1 MDTDLYFVVVTR
13 MVDAAERVT
22 LYGPYAQERAMRAA
36 NDAIAAGPCRTD
48 ILTRAELDAQATDG
62 SPRGD
67 QLCDAIRAAKL
78 REPEAIAAETRF
90 AAFRAGE
97 PPAKLRHP
105 RLGLVEH
112 KPLFDACASVINNGV
127 ERLRD
132 AQAGTFEKLTH
143 LDVRRAAYAGF
154 SVDEIDKLV
163 DVVAQA
169 CTYPR
174 VAAWRARQA
183 YSWGELGTVVGHR
196 RRRLSVHKNDPVMR
210 ALPDA
215 VYGRVVGC
223 CGPLSERQFLNM
235 TPQQLINRTAGSQA
249 MADVMREI
257 VVAAVRAGTVRT
269 DGATAPPGSFLALAL
284 AACAVKQPAAA
295 ASTPPVA
302 EVPPTPDVPATSSST
317 EDLSAIFRR
326 VEHVMPEAVR
336 ALLQSTHTETLQD
349 LLGWHVSAL
358 ARNGINGMERGLAI
372 AALIQ
377 VADLHRIAFRAI
389 IRDRTP
395 AVGTLG
401 AICAAWLSAIEP
413 SELHKQLQLPPLLV
427 VQLAACGITTVA
439 QLVMCDMYTLQK
451 QFGLSLGQVA
461 DVMRA
466 ISDAAPATRQ
476 LMEKLEPGR
485 SGALLTM
492 YRS

>member
-67 QLCDAIRAAKL
+67 QLCDAIR
-78 REPEAIAAETRF
+78 
-90 AAFRAGE
+90 
-97 PPAKLRHP
+97 
-105 RLGLVEH
+105 
-112 KPLFDACASVINNGV
+112 
-127 ERLRD
+127 
-132 AQAGTFEKLTH
+132 
-143 LDVRRAAYAGF
+143 
-154 SVDEIDKLV
+154 
-163 DVVAQA
+163 
-169 CTYPR
+169 
-174 VAAWRARQA
+174 
-183 YSWGELGTVVGHR
+183 
-196 RRRLSVHKNDPVMR
+196 
-210 ALPDA
+210 
-215 VYGRVVGC
+215 
-223 CGPLSERQFLNM
+223 
-235 TPQQLINRTAGSQA
+235 
-249 MADVMREI
+249 
-257 VVAAVRAGTVRT
+257 
-269 DGATAPPGSFLALAL
+269 
-284 AACAVKQPAAA
+284 AA

-451 QFGLSLGQVA
+451 QFGLSLVQVA